1 MEKFVISL
9 GGSLVIPDLPDLKFL
24 NSFRDFWNKFGNQ
37 CLGVVVGGGKT
48 ARNYIQS
55 MKQFTDNN
63 FFLDEI
69 GIQATRMNARLVSYV
84 IDVDQTHIP
93 ESINDAIDMIN
104 SQGKVVMGGTVPGHT
119 TDTVSMLLAESLG
132 IKKVYNLTSV
142 DGVYDSDPKQNKNAR
157 FLKTL
162 KYDEAFN
169 LSLSSYTGA
178 GSNQFMDSVSI
189 LIAKRSNI
197 KIVIIGGKDF
207 SNIENAINEKDFR
220 GTIIG

>member
-1 MEKFVISL
+1 MDKFVISL
-9 GGSLVIPDLPDLKFL
+9 GGSLVIPDLPDLNFL
-24 NSFRDFWNKFGNQ
+24 NSFREFWNKFGNQ

-84 IDVDQTHIP
+84 IDLDQTRIP

-104 SQGKVVMGGTVPGHT
+104 SQGNVVMGGTVPGHT

-132 IKKVYNLTSV
+132 IKMVYNLTSV
-142 DGVYDSDPKQNKNAR
+142 DGVYDSDPKMNKNAK
-157 FLKTL
+157 FLENLT
-162 KYDEAFN
+162 YDEAFN
-169 LSLSSYTGA
+169 LSLNSYTGA
-178 GSNQFMDSVSI
+178 GSNQFMDSVSL
-189 LIAKRSNI
+189 LIAKRSSI
-197 KIVIIGGKDF
+197 KIVIIGGNDF
-207 SNIENAINEKDFR
+207 LNIENAINKKNFR
-220 GTIIG
+220 GTTIG